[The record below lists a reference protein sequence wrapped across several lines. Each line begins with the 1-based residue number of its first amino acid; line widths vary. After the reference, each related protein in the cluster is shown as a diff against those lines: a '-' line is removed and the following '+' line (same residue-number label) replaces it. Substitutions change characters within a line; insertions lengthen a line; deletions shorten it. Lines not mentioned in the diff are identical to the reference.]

1 MANDIYGSFTK
12 CGAKSYLLLNRVGG
26 YCVPNTLIIPHNDR
40 SEGTIA
46 LPQYD
51 EADLSRTLCNEVSM
65 DLISAIPC
73 Y

>member
-1 MANDIYGSFTK
+1 MANDIYESFTK
-12 CGAKSYLLLNRVGG
+12 CGAKSYLLLNGVGG
-26 YCVPNTLIIPHNDR
+26 YCVPSMLIIPHNDR
-40 SEGTIA
+40 LEGAIA

-51 EADLSRTLCNEVSM
+51 EADLSRTLSNEVSM